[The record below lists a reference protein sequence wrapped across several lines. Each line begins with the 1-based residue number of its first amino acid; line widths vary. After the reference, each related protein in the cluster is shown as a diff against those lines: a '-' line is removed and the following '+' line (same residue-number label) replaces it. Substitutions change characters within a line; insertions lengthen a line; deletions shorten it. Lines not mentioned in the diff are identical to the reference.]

1 MRALIELD
9 LMSSTEA
16 EQVLQAISPD
26 NFPLPPG
33 LEIIADVDEA
43 KLVIEISCSR
53 GLKSL
58 GATVEDLMSA
68 IDLSLRT
75 MKSIDQ

>member
-1 MRALIELD
+1 MRAVIELD
-9 LMSSTEA
+9 LASPLEA
-16 EQVLQAISPD
+16 KEVLQAISPD

-33 LEIIADVDEA
+33 LEIDSQVKEA
-43 KLVIEISCSR
+43 VLMIEIICSR
-53 GLKSL
+53 GVKSL

-75 MKSIDQ
+75 IKSIE

>member
-1 MRALIELD
+1 MKAVIELN
-9 LMSSTEA
+9 LESSLEA
-16 EQVLQAISPD
+16 EEVLQAISPD

-33 LEIIADVDEA
+33 LEIDSQVKDDFLIV
-43 KLVIEISCSR
+43 EINCSR
-53 GLKSL
+53 GPKSL

-75 MKSIDQ
+75 MRTIE

>member
-1 MRALIELD
+1 MKAVIELN
-9 LMSSTEA
+9 LASSLEA
-16 EQVLQAISPD
+16 EEVLQAISPD

-33 LEIIADVDEA
+33 LEIDSKTKDNV
-43 KLVIEISCSR
+43 LVVEINCTR
-53 GLKSL
+53 GPKSL

-75 MKSIDQ
+75 MQTIE

>member
-1 MRALIELD
+1 MKAVIELNFA
-9 LMSSTEA
+9 SSLEA
-16 EQVLQAISPD
+16 KEVLQAISPD

-33 LEIIADVDEA
+33 LEIDSRVKENV
-43 KLVIEISCSR
+43 LVVEIICSR
-53 GLKSL
+53 GPRSL

-75 MKSIDQ
+75 MKSIE

>member
-1 MRALIELD
+1 MRAMIELD
-9 LMSSTEA
+9 FESSTEA
-16 EQVLQAISPD
+16 EQVFQAVSPD
-26 NFPLPPG
+26 NFPLPLG
-33 LEIIADVDEA
+33 LEITTNINGT

>member
-1 MRALIELD
+1 MKALIELN
-9 LMSSTEA
+9 LASSSEA
-16 EQVLQAISPD
+16 KEVLQAISPD

-33 LEIIADVDEA
+33 LEIDSQVKENVLIV
-43 KLVIEISCSR
+43 EINCSR
-53 GLKSL
+53 GPKSL

-75 MKSIDQ
+75 MKSIE

>member
-1 MRALIELD
+1 MKAVIELN
-9 LMSSTEA
+9 LESSSEA
-16 EQVLQAISPD
+16 KEVLQAISPD

-33 LEIIADVDEA
+33 LEIDS
-43 KLVIEISCSR
+43 LVKEKVLVVQINCSR
-53 GLKSL
+53 GPKSL

-75 MKSIDQ
+75 MRSIE

>member
-1 MRALIELD
+1 MKALIELN
-9 LMSSTEA
+9 LASSSEA
-16 EQVLQAISPD
+16 KEVLQAISPD

-33 LEIIADVDEA
+33 LEIDSQVKENV
-43 KLVIEISCSR
+43 LVVEINCSR
-53 GLKSL
+53 GPKSL

-75 MKSIDQ
+75 MKSIE

>member
-1 MRALIELD
+1 MKAVIELN
-9 LMSSTEA
+9 LMSPLEA
-16 EQVLQAISPD
+16 EEVHQAISPD

-33 LEIIADVDEA
+33 LEIDSQVKDNM
-43 KLVIEISCSR
+43 LVVEINCSR
-53 GLKSL
+53 GPKSL

-75 MKSIDQ
+75 IQTIE

>member
-1 MRALIELD
+1 MRAVIELN
-9 LMSSTEA
+9 LASSLEA
-16 EQVLQAISPD
+16 KEVLQAISPD

-33 LEIIADVDEA
+33 LEIVSSVKDE
-43 KLVIEISCSR
+43 LLMIEINCSR
-53 GLKSL
+53 GVKSL

-75 MKSIDQ
+75 MQSIE

>member
-1 MRALIELD
+1 MKAVIELN
-9 LMSSTEA
+9 LESSSEA
-16 EQVLQAISPD
+16 KKVLQAISPD

-33 LEIIADVDEA
+33 LEIDSRVKEDV
-43 KLVIEISCSR
+43 LVVEINCSR
-53 GLKSL
+53 GPKSL

-75 MKSIDQ
+75 MRSIE

>member
-1 MRALIELD
+1 MKALIELN
-9 LMSSTEA
+9 LASSSEA
-16 EQVLQAISPD
+16 KEVLQAISPD

-33 LEIIADVDEA
+33 LEIDSQVKDNV
-43 KLVIEISCSR
+43 LVVEINCSR
-53 GLKSL
+53 GPKSL

-75 MKSIDQ
+75 MQSIE

>member
-1 MRALIELD
+1 MKAVIELN
-9 LMSSTEA
+9 LASSLEA
-16 EQVLQAISPD
+16 EEVLQAISPD

-33 LEIIADVDEA
+33 LEIDSKIKDNV
-43 KLVIEISCSR
+43 LVVEINCTR
-53 GLKSL
+53 GPKSL

-75 MKSIDQ
+75 MQTIE

>member
-9 LMSSTEA
+9 FESSTEA

-33 LEIIADVDEA
+33 LDIASDIDKA

-75 MKSIDQ
+75 MKSLEQ